1 MAVRTSAARREVHDG
16 RTVGEGRLVALDVA
30 AEALSVSVKTLR
42 RRIADGS
49 VRGYRVGRL
58 VRVDLDEV
66 RDALVVEIPTV

>member
-1 MAVRTSAARREVHDG
+1 MAARTSTARREVRAG
-16 RTVGEGRLVALDVA
+16 RTAGEGRLVALDVA

-66 RDALVVEIPTV
+66 RDALVVEISTV